1 MAFGVRIL
9 TAVALS
15 ATLLSGPA
23 FAQVS
28 TSAGAPQKEKSPL
41 ALEADERQ
49 KRREQIDK
57 EYNAAL
63 LRSLGDSKAVKTDP
77 WANMRA
83 PDDGQKR

>member
-1 MAFGVRIL
+1 MGVGVRIL
-9 TAVALS
+9 TAAALS

-23 FAQVS
+23 FAQG
-28 TSAGAPQKEKSPL
+28 SASVGAPQKEKSPL

-57 EYNAAL
+57 EYNAAR
-63 LRSLGDSKAVKTDP
+63 LRSLGETKAVKIDP